1 MAACIHCGGDTRT
14 RDHVPSK
21 VLLDEPYPENLP
33 VVPSCKSCN
42 EAFSMDEEYVA
53 CLVECTLAGS
63 VQADDIRRKKIRR
76 ILRSKPALAAKLIQ
90 ARKMTD
96 SGTSFAVDTDRVR
109 NVVLKLGRG
118 HAAFELNEP
127 QYDEP
132 HSVSFVP
139 LVGMPSDTRDLFET
153 SLQSSLWPE
162 AGSRAMQRLA
172 VVWPA
177 VPGWILVQPGR
188 YRYLASVGD
197 GVVIRMVISEYLA
210 CEVVWA

>member
-14 RDHVPSK
+14 RDHVPPK

-63 VQADDIRRKKIRR
+63 VQEEDIRREKIRR
-76 ILRSKPALAAKLIQ
+76 VLRSKPALAAKLIQ
-90 ARKMTD
+90 AQKVTD
-96 SGTSFAVDTDRVR
+96 NGTSFAVDTDRVR

-132 HSVSFVP
+132 RSLSFVP
-139 LVGMPSDTRDLFET
+139 LVSMPSDTRDLFET
-153 SLQSSLWPE
+153 PLQSPLWPE
-162 AGSRAMQRLA
+162 VGSRAMQRLA

-177 VPGWILVQPGR
+177 APGWILVQPGR

-197 GVVIRMVISEYLA
+197 GVVIRMVISEYLG